1 MITDIVICTGPFSL
15 TSGTRKEQY
24 ETRRGNVYRCTPKWS
39 CGETG
44 VDLKENT
51 EVIAS
56 EIGMKKEEIPS
67 HSPRGVPLLH
77 GSPSYLT
84 GHCIIMH
91 FPGRRIPC
99 LED

>member
-1 MITDIVICTGPFSL
+1 MCDIVICTGPFSL

-56 EIGMKKEEIPS
+56 EIGMK
-67 HSPRGVPLLH
+67 RGDTLAFAHGPLLH
-77 GSPSYLT
+77 GSPSFLT
-84 GHCIIMH
+84 GHCIICIVQVDEYH
-91 FPGRRIPC
+91 V
-99 LED
+99 